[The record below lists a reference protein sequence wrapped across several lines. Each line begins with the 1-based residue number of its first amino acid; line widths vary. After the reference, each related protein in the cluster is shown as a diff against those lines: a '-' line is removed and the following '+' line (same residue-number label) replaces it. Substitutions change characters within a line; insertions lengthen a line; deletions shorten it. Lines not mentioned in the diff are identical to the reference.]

1 MATKEVITGKIPPQN
16 IDAEK
21 SLLGAVL
28 IDEETLAD
36 ISEHVTA
43 KDFYEKRHSIIY
55 DGMMRLY
62 EKHRPVDLLTL
73 TDELKRK
80 KELEVIGGSAYLT
93 ELTNYVPTAAHLWV
107 SASIR
112 SDFVSNCRRP
122 SDKLMSTPDALCCSQ
137 ITTFMKSIDA
147 KTP

>member
-1 MATKEVITGKIPPQN
+1 MATKEVIAGKIPPQN

-43 KDFYEKRHSIIY
+43 KDFYEKRHATIY
-55 DGMMRLY
+55 DSMMSLY

-80 KELEVIGGSAYLT
+80 KELDIIGGSAYLT
-93 ELTNYVPTAAHLWV
+93 ELQIMYQRRHMPRLMPISCSKSSPPT
-107 SASIR
+107 I
-112 SDFVSNCRRP
+112 N
-122 SDKLMSTPDALCCSQ
+122 
-137 ITTFMKSIDA
+137 
-147 KTP
+147 